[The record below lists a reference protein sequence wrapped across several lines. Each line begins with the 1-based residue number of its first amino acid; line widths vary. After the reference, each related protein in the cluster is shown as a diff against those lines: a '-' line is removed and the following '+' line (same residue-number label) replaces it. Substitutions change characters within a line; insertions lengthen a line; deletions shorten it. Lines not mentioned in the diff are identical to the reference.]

1 MKFDLI
7 TLLGF
12 YFTIFIIAFLF
23 AYGGYENTMR
33 LFSYLDLQLRFLMI
47 RVRMY
52 FIERK
57 LRKELNLPKIYNFR
71 KLQKEIENER

>member
-1 MKFDLI
+1 MQI

-12 YFTIFIIAFLF
+12 YFTIIVILFLF

-33 LFSYLDLQLRFLMI
+33 LFSYLDLHLRFSII

-52 FIERK
+52 FIKRK
-57 LRKELNLPKIYNFR
+57 LRRELNLSKLYTFKIQKELNNDR
-71 KLQKEIENER
+71 K

>member
-1 MKFDLI
+1 MQI

-12 YFTIFIIAFLF
+12 YFTLIIIAFLF

-33 LFSYLDLQLRFLMI
+33 IFSYLDLQLRFLII

-57 LRKELNLPKIYNFR
+57 LRRELNLSKLNTFKIQRELNNDT
-71 KLQKEIENER
+71 K

>member
-1 MKFDLI
+1 MQI

-23 AYGGYENTMR
+23 AYGGYEDTMR
-33 LFSYLDLQLRFLMI
+33 LFSYLDLQLRFLVI

-57 LRKELNLPKIYNFR
+57 LRRELNLPKTYNF
-71 KLQKEIENER
+71 KKIQKEIENGK